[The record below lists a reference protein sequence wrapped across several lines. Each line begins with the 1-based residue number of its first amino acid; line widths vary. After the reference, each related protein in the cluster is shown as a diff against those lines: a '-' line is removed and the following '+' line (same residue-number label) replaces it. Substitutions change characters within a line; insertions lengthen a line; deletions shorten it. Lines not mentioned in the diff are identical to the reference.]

1 MEAEASSR
9 SFYQA
14 RAYLDPKSSNPESTL
29 AQPQLNTGRLEVGTS
44 IALLVTKTEQIEPPL
59 PADDSENTAWNAKL
73 AKKDKQL
80 KAARQ
85 ELSRVKGEKTK
96 LKQEIVSAR
105 CIKCLY

>member
-9 SFYQA
+9 SFYLGH
-14 RAYLDPKSSNPESTL
+14 AYLDPKSSNPEPTL
-29 AQPQLNTGRLEVGTS
+29 AQPQLNTERLQDEIS
-44 IALLVTKTEQIEPPL
+44 IPSLVTKTEQIQPRIS
-59 PADDSENTAWNAKL
+59 AGDMENTALNAKL

-96 LKQEIVSAR
+96 LKQEV
-105 CIKCLY
+105 

>member
-14 RAYLDPKSSNPESTL
+14 RAYLDPKSSTPESTL

-44 IALLVTKTEQIEPPL
+44 IALLVTEPEQIEPLL
-59 PADDSENTAWNAKL
+59 PVESENTALTAKL

-80 KAARQ
+80 KAALQ
-85 ELSRVKGEKTK
+85 ELNKVKGEKTK
-96 LKQEIVSAR
+96 LKHELVSAQ
-105 CIKCLY
+105 